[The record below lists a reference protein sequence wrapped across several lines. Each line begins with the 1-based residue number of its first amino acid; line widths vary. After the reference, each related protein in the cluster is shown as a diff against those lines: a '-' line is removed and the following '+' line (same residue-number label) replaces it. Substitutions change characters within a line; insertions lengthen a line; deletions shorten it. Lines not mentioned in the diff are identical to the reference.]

1 VSDDLAQFEND
12 RPESR
17 SAQFADL
24 DVASDG
30 WSFDGLLSVYDQ
42 EADLGPF
49 TESFARGAYRKVL
62 ASGDNVPMLYHH
74 NDALPVLA
82 TTKGGTLSLKDDAK
96 GLRVKANLAQHY
108 VGEAVRELVKRGDI
122 TGMSP
127 GFVAGRGNSRTESRN
142 GKLHRRITGLKKL
155 LDVSPTWEPAYA
167 GTTAELR
174 SLRAYDLADDIDR
187 LQQLLAGMAPQLEKR
202 AAVVEEEPE
211 SPAEE
216 PPTEEPAEEEAEPV
230 VEEEEQRSGAD
241 HDYEVEA
248 AARRRRLQLL
258 GVSVPPSA

>member
-1 VSDDLAQFEND
+1 
-12 RPESR
+12 
-17 SAQFADL
+17 
-24 DVASDG
+24 
-30 WSFDGLLSVYDQ
+30 
-42 EADLGPF
+42 
-49 TESFARGAYRKVL
+49 
-62 ASGDNVPMLYHH
+62 MLYHH
-74 NDALPVLA
+74 NDTLPVLA

-142 GKLHRRITGLKKL
+142 GKLHRTITGLKKL

-216 PPTEEPAEEEAEPV
+216 PSTEEPAEEEAEPV
-230 VEEEEQRSGAD
+230 VEEEEEQRSGAD
-241 HDYEVEA
+241 DHEVEA

-258 GVSVPPSA
+258 GVSVPPSV